1 MFDGIKVNKN
11 GRNRFNENLLQLFG
25 YFDMHSFV
33 RISHLNWSYDA
44 KVKEKYVK
52 FFLTIIHKEVD

>member
-44 KVKEKYVK
+44 NTIDSKRKVCKV
-52 FFLTIIHKEVD
+52 FFNNNP